1 LDRYIRKRKGV
12 QKMTSL
18 VNVKDVKNIGR
29 GIEVATCVDCSER
42 VVMGRFSNV
51 FQHEIILEQ
60 TLYPSGVVAHQ
71 VSKRVDYCP
80 NI

>member
-1 LDRYIRKRKGV
+1 
-12 QKMTSL
+12 MTSL
-18 VNVKDVKNIGR
+18 VNVKDVQSIGR